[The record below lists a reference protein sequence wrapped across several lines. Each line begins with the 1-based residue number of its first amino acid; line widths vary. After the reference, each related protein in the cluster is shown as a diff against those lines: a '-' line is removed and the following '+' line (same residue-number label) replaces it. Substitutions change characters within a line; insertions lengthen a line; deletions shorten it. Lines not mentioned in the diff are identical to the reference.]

1 MENQQDNNPRGVVTG
16 IMITLFSVLIATLL
30 FASFFIAAYLQKM
43 PYGNAQAL
51 IFQFTSILVA
61 IGMTQ
66 FLSRKI
72 QGNKLSMM
80 QGFLGGWMASLMLA
94 IFICSFYTIFSSIT
108 GVQLLPKGAFAKVL
122 MLYSGIGMIISLILA
137 VILKKE

>member
-1 MENQQDNNPRGVVTG
+1 MVEQQDNNPRGVVTG
-16 IMITLFSVLIATLL
+16 IMITLFSVLISTVL
-30 FASFFIAAYLQKM
+30 FALFFTTAYLKKM
-43 PYGNAQAL
+43 PYGRSQAL
-51 IFQFTSILVA
+51 IFQFTSIVIA

-72 QGNKLSMM
+72 QGNKLSIM
-80 QGFLGGWMASLMLA
+80 QGFLGGWMASLVLA

-108 GVQLLPKGAFAKVL
+108 GMQLLPKGAFAKVL
-122 MLYSGIGMIISLILA
+122 MLYSGIGIIISLILA